1 MVQASVNIVNVGT
14 PTGPIL
20 CSLVDGSTSAVL
32 GSAYGSL
39 QPSHGSIVVLGL
51 SNVTT
56 NFVVTCSDPGITY
69 AYTATIMAVQVGGIN

>member
-1 MVQASVNIVNVGT
+1 MVQASVNIFNIGT

-20 CSLVDGSTSAVL
+20 CSLVDGSTSGVL

-39 QPSHGSIVVLGL
+39 QPTLSIVVLGL

>member
-1 MVQASVNIVNVGT
+1 MLQASVNIFNVGT

-39 QPSHGSIVVLGL
+39 QPAHGSIVVLGL

-56 NFVVTCSDPGITY
+56 NFVVTCSNPGIPY
-69 AYTATIMAVQVGGIN
+69 QFFATIMAVQVSGIN

>member
-1 MVQASVNIVNVGT
+1 MVQAAVNIVNVGA
-14 PTGPIL
+14 PPGPIL

-32 GSAYGSL
+32 GSAYGAL
-39 QPSHGSIVVLGL
+39 QAQGSIVVLGL

-69 AYTATIMAVQVGGIN
+69 AFTATIMAVQVGGIN